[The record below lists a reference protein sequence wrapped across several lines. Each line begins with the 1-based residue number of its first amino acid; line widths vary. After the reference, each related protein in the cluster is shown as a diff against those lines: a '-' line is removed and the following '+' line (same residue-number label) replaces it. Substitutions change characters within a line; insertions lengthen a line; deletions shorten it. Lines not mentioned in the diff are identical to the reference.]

1 MSTQM
6 SPGVQVNEID
16 LSIVV
21 PVLGNATA
29 AFAGVFTKGPS
40 DKYLL
45 ITNPEELIQYYGM
58 PTNDNYNDWFQCYNF
73 LQYANK
79 LLVSRAVDANGTFT
93 EIANTVK
100 VVNEIGKVEVNDVP
114 TLLKA
119 GSVVKF
125 DINAD
130 ITGEYK
136 IKEIEAPVEA
146 VAQVSKLSVTSDL
159 ADGESITF
167 NVNGI
172 GVAYTASGDQTKED
186 VALALANEITS
197 DANDTTATAAGADIT
212 ITASTAGVETIIDS
226 LTGNISAVTIVTEN
240 VPGESYELVFDD
252 STDFS
257 AITAAN
263 GPIYIKD
270 SAMNAL
276 VDAPVDAT
284 YDANGVEV
292 TPAGTLKSGDEL
304 KPEAL
309 FIPNE
314 ETYEVTEMSI
324 PVYEGTKLKF
334 FAKSSGSLMNK
345 IEIAIARE
353 KDFASGK
360 SQVFEGLYLNDFFE
374 TKPLDSKS
382 EIAIIVRKDGKIT
395 GSYIVSTIPGSKD
408 YRNKSNYVEDIINK
422 YDELLYV
429 KDNTATTTLPQSRIF
444 LSVGLDN
451 TVVDNQLPLKTANGT
466 DGQVNH
472 GDIELAYGTVADNT
486 IFGNKEEVDIDIV
499 IANEQA
505 RVAAGALASERGDCI
520 AFIGAKFEDV
530 VGLPSAKIVE
540 NLIADALNGELNNA
554 STANSYCA
562 TFGNYKYQYD
572 KYNDKFRWVSIA
584 GDVAGLRADTNTSL
598 NTWWASA
605 GLDRGQIK
613 NAQKIA
619 FNPNLGQRDFLYKN
633 KINPVVSFPG
643 QGNAIVWGQKT
654 LQSKPSAFDRIN
666 VRGLFNTLER
676 AISRMAKYYLF
687 EFNDGFTRNRFVG
700 TIKPFLEGVKA
711 GRGVY
716 DFYVRCDETNNTPAV
731 IDANQFVCDIA
742 IKPTRV
748 AEFITL
754 NFVAVGT
761 GVEFSE
767 IFV

>member
-1 MSTQM
+1 
-6 SPGVQVNEID
+6 
-16 LSIVV
+16 
-21 PVLGNATA
+21 
-29 AFAGVFTKGPS
+29 
-40 DKYLL
+40 
-45 ITNPEELIQYYGM
+45 
-58 PTNDNYNDWFQCYNF
+58 

-79 LLVSRAVDANGTFT
+79 LLVSRAVDADGTFA

-100 VVNEIGKVEVNDVP
+100 VVNEIGKVEINNVP

-125 DINAD
+125 DANAD
-130 ITGEYK
+130 VTGEYK

-167 NVNGI
+167 NVNGV
-172 GVAYTASGDQTKED
+172 GVSYTASGDQTKED

-197 DANDTTATAAGADIT
+197 DANDTTATASGAEIT
-212 ITASTAGVETIIDS
+212 VTASTAGVETVIDS

-263 GPIYIKD
+263 GPIYLKG

-276 VDAPVDAT
+276 VNAPVDAT

-304 KPEAL
+304 KAEAL

-360 SQVFEGLYLNDFFE
+360 SQAFEGLYLNDFFE

-429 KDNTATTTLPQSRIF
+429 KDNTATTVLPQSRIF
-444 LSVGLDN
+444 LSVGVDN
-451 TVVDNQLPLKTANGT
+451 TLVDNQLPLKTSNGS
-466 DGQVNH
+466 DGQVSA
-472 GDIELAYGTVADNT
+472 GDIKIAYGSVSDNT
-486 IFGNKEEVDIDIV
+486 IFGKS
-499 IANEQA
+499 ANNMDSSPISH
-505 RVAAGALASERGDCI
+505 AA
-520 AFIGAKFEDV
+520 
-530 VGLPSAKIVE
+530 
-540 NLIADALNGELNNA
+540 
-554 STANSYCA
+554 
-562 TFGNYKYQYD
+562 
-572 KYNDKFRWVSIA
+572 
-584 GDVAGLRADTNTSL
+584 
-598 NTWWASA
+598 
-605 GLDRGQIK
+605 
-613 NAQKIA
+613 
-619 FNPNLGQRDFLYKN
+619 
-633 KINPVVSFPG
+633 
-643 QGNAIVWGQKT
+643 
-654 LQSKPSAFDRIN
+654 
-666 VRGLFNTLER
+666 
-676 AISRMAKYYLF
+676 
-687 EFNDGFTRNRFVG
+687 
-700 TIKPFLEGVKA
+700 
-711 GRGVY
+711 
-716 DFYVRCDETNNTPAV
+716 
-731 IDANQFVCDIA
+731 
-742 IKPTRV
+742 
-748 AEFITL
+748 
-754 NFVAVGT
+754 
-761 GVEFSE
+761 
-767 IFV
+767 